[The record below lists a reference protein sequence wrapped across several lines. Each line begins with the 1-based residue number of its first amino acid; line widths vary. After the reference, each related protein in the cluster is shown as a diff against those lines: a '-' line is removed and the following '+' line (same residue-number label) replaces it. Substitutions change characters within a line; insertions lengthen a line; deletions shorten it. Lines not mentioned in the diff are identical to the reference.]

1 MIMNK
6 LYNFLT
12 YSVRKFITIFM
23 GLKIENEQR
32 LANAE
37 NCIIVA
43 NHISMFDPPFIGSI
57 IPLEIHYLAKS
68 EIFKNKLM
76 DKFFRSINAIPV
88 KRGRIDKYAI
98 TTVQKLLSSG
108 HSLLIFPE
116 GTRNGGKAKAGVGK
130 FAIQMKVDILPI
142 HIENSNNFLKC
153 LLKKTHLHIIVGEKY
168 KYEEFSHLKEKK
180 ENYRELANTV
190 YEKIMDL
197 KK

>member
-1 MIMNK
+1 MNK

-12 YSVRKFITIFM
+12 YSVHNFTKIFM
-23 GLKIENEQR
+23 GLEIVNEQR

-43 NHISMFDPPFIGSI
+43 NHISIFDPPFIGSI

-98 TTVQKLLSSG
+98 TTVQELLSSG
-108 HSLLIFPE
+108 RSLLIFPE

-142 HIENSNNFLKC
+142 YIENSNKFLKC
-153 LLKKTHLHIIVGEKY
+153 LIRKKHLRIIVGEKY
-168 KYEEFSHLKEKK
+168 KYEEYSHLEEKK
-180 ENYRELANTV
+180 ENYRELANIV
-190 YEKIMDL
+190 YKKILDL
-197 KK
+197 KNES

>member
-1 MIMNK
+1 MIK
-6 LYNFLT
+6 LYNILT
-12 YSVRKFITIFM
+12 YSVRKFTTIFM
-23 GLKIENEQR
+23 GLEIENEQR

-43 NHISMFDPPFIGSI
+43 NHISLFDPPFIGSI
-57 IPLEIHYLAKS
+57 IPKEIHYLAKS

-98 TTVQKLLSSG
+98 TAVQKLLSSG
-108 HSLLIFPE
+108 HSMLIFPE
-116 GTRNGGKAKAGVGK
+116 GTRNGRKAKAGVGK

-153 LLKKTHLHIIVGEKY
+153 LFRKKHLHIIIGEKL
-168 KYEEFSHLKEKK
+168 KYEEFSHFEEKK
-180 ENYRELANTV
+180 ENYRELANMV
-190 YEKIMDL
+190 YEKILDL